1 MSVISD
7 SDSSSIE
14 IDLENSNSSLDNE
27 IGPKENEKIE
37 KANYYILEYCKKSNK
52 FNSETFKFS
61 DTLEEIDNLNDVRL
75 YDIIISHHKINYIL
89 LPIYLGKLIKKNM
102 TLGEFKSPILILK
115 LDINL
120 LVNTKTSRIPYNLLN
135 MDINSII
142 NTILA
147 RPQNNNSNNDENLE
161 DDNDDTDNI
170 INSPNDIAN
179 ITSQLMNIYSNS
191 VTNINN
197 IQRESEE
204 KYKDEIEQ
212 IMNMGFDNREKII
225 QSLIV
230 CNGNV
235 EQAINY
241 YLTIN

>member
-1 MSVISD
+1 MSTISN
-7 SDSSSIE
+7 SDSSSI
-14 IDLENSNSSLDNE
+14 DLESSIDNDTSSNE
-27 IGPKENEKIE
+27 VEKQKE
-37 KANYYILEYCKKSNK
+37 ANYYILEYSKTLNK
-52 FNSETFKFS
+52 FNCETYKFS
-61 DTLEEIDNLNDVRL
+61 DTLEEIDNLDNIKL
-75 YDIIISHHKINYIL
+75 YEIIIAHHKINYIL
-89 LPIYLGKLIKKNM
+89 LPIYKGKLVKKD
-102 TLGEFKSPILILK
+102 LSLSEFKSPIIILK

-147 RPQNNNSNNDENLE
+147 RPQSNNANNNENE
-161 DDNDDTDNI
+161 DDGNTDNV
-170 INSPNDIAN
+170 INSQNDIAN

-191 VTNINN
+191 VTNVNN
-197 IQRESEE
+197 IQRETEE
-204 KYKDEIEQ
+204 KYSKEIEQ

-235 EQAINY
+235 ELAINY
-241 YLTIN
+241 YLSIN